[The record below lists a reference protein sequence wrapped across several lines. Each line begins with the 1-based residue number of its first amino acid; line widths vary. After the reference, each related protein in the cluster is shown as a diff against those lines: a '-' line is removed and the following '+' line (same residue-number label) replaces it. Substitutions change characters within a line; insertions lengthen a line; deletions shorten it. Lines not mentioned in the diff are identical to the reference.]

1 MSKNTQARTDATPGA
16 EDQSADGLIRE
27 SIESRYPPLVVREQ
41 AKELLH
47 CQDRLLDEMLE
58 TRELQGFQRKRGKS
72 GSRVLISR
80 ESIIRWLVER
90 AK

>member
-1 MSKNTQARTDATPGA
+1 MQHTKPRTDAAPGA
-16 EDQSADGLIRE
+16 EEQSADELIRE
-27 SIESRYPPLVVREQ
+27 SIEAKYPPLVVREQ

-47 CQDRLLDEMLE
+47 CRDRLLDEMLE

-80 ESIIRWLVER
+80 ESIIRWLVGR